1 MEGIEVLDLS
11 WGISGPMA
19 AMLLADNGAKV
30 TKIEPP
36 GGDPFRSLSGYKVWN
51 RGKRSAIIDLKD
63 AAQKEKFLA
72 LAAKADVLIE
82 SFSPGT
88 TKKLGIDYDTLSKLN
103 PSLIYCSITGYG
115 ADGPHADRPAYDAL
129 VAARTGQQW
138 ESRGIIGGTIGR
150 LSGTEGMMPG
160 LEAPEDCW
168 VGAPRNGP
176 LFGGVPWASMATF
189 YNASIGITAAIRA
202 RGITGKG
209 QHVETSLLQGVLTTT
224 LGGWQKVE
232 KPDTPNFQTWVT
244 DPRAPKGFFE
254 CSDGRWTHHW
264 VPLPSF
270 VLSVSEG
277 DTIQITDETTG
288 PKQAS
293 MRISTAPE
301 DMVLLHTYNQMMAE
315 RVIKFTAD
323 EWTETAA
330 KVGVPVQKVRSPEEA
345 LADPLLVADGC
356 VTEVDDPE
364 FGKLRQVGRVYRL
377 TSHDAKPQGP
387 APTAGQHTAEVLA
400 EADAAAGTKAKKG
413 EAKGKLKHPLEGI
426 VVLDLGLAVAGPYG
440 TQVLAELGAEVIK
453 VNTMYDNFWFSN
465 HIAMCCNKDKRSIA
479 INLKD
484 AQGMELLRKLVE
496 RADVVQHNMRYD
508 AAERLGVDYETL
520 KQIKPDL
527 IYCHTRGHEKGPREL
542 HPGNDQT
549 GAALAGTEWVEGGC
563 DEGGKPIWPVISL
576 GDTGNGMLSALGI
589 IQALYHRDQT
599 GEGQFLDTSIIYA
612 HLLNTSL
619 AWASADGKT
628 LSDRPKLDAMQQGWN
643 ALYRI
648 YETSDEQWVCIAAF
662 TDEHFAALAKVL
674 GKNAL
679 ASDSRFATADARAK
693 NDK

>member
-1 MEGIEVLDLS
+1 
-11 WGISGPMA
+11 
-19 AMLLADNGAKV
+19 
-30 TKIEPP
+30 
-36 GGDPFRSLSGYKVWN
+36 
-51 RGKRSAIIDLKD
+51 
-63 AAQKEKFLA
+63 
-72 LAAKADVLIE
+72 
-82 SFSPGT
+82 
-88 TKKLGIDYDTLSKLN
+88 
-103 PSLIYCSITGYG
+103 
-115 ADGPHADRPAYDAL
+115 
-129 VAARTGQQW
+129 
-138 ESRGIIGGTIGR
+138 
-150 LSGTEGMMPG
+150 
-160 LEAPEDCW
+160 
-168 VGAPRNGP
+168 
-176 LFGGVPWASMATF
+176 MATF
-189 YNASIGITAAIRA
+189 YNAIIGITAALRA

-232 KPDTPNFQTWVT
+232 KPDTPNFQTWVI
-244 DPRAPKGFFE
+244 DPRAPKGFFQ

-277 DTIQITDETTG
+277 DTIEITEETTG
-288 PKQAS
+288 PKQATL
-293 MRISTAPE
+293 RVSTAPE
-301 DMVLLHTYNQMMAE
+301 DMVLLHTYNQILAE

-364 FGKLRQVGRVYRL
+364 LGPLREVGRVVRL
-377 TSHDAKPQGP
+377 TSSEYKPQGP
-387 APTAGQHTAEVLA
+387 APAAGQHTAEVLV
-400 EADAAAGTKAKKG
+400 EADDAKKAGPLQAG

-426 VVLDLGLAVAGPYG
+426 RVLDLGLAVAGPYG
-440 TQVLAELGAEVIK
+440 TQVLGELGAEVIK
-453 VNTMYDNFWFSN
+453 VNTMYDSFWFSN

-484 AQGMELLRKLVE
+484 AQGMELLRKLVAT
-496 RADVVQHNMRYD
+496 ADVVQHNMRYD

-589 IQALYHRDQT
+589 VQALIHRDQT
-599 GEGQFLDTSIIYA
+599 GEGQFLDTSILYA
-612 HLLNTSL
+612 HLLNTSF
-619 AWASADGKT
+619 AWATADGAT
-628 LSDRPKLDAMQQGWN
+628 VADRPKLDAIQQGWN

-648 YETSDEQWVCIAAF
+648 YETSDEKWICVVAL
-662 TDEHFAALAKVL
+662 TDAHFAALANTL
-674 GKNAL
+674 GNAAL
-679 ASDSRFATADARAK
+679 ATDSRFATAEARTT
-693 NDK
+693 NDKALIAALEPLFKARTAEDLFATLDGAGVPVEISNPDFVIDLFNDPEMKKRQWIGSYTHPVVGKMETYGLVWDFSDTPGKLWKGPLWPGQDTRAIMTELGYDDEDVEKLLTQGVVDDKSDMRST